1 MKGTPYFSIYCL
13 INSFLHEQL
22 LWQSVV
28 IFSDTFRYRFLDLE
42 VFWTRKLGSLW
53 RPAGRESAPLRRI
66 AQSCWGPPGGDDKND
81 DADDDE
87 DEGIDSWDV

>member
-1 MKGTPYFSIYCL
+1 M
-13 INSFLHEQL
+13 
-22 LWQSVV
+22 
-28 IFSDTFRYRFLDLE
+28 DLG

-53 RPAGRESAPLRRI
+53 RPVAPCGTGVRPPIRRI
-66 AQSCWGPPGGDDKND
+66 AQSCCGLPDGNDKNKND